1 MERCGALDSTGGSRG
16 WLARLSIPEADRLS
30 GSCFPA
36 ATLQP
41 QPRVS
46 QHVIFEMLR
55 TTDLRR
61 RRQRLRRMSQRIIV
75 VAVLCSCLRLAG
87 QTAGAEGSLVEQ
99 VRRLAAEQRWS
110 DIAILLG
117 PLQLSSADLDF
128 YYGTALAHLERW
140 PDAEKAF
147 RAGGRLAPRDS
158 RFPIELAGVA
168 FKQKRFSQAAH
179 RLQRALELAPQDAY
193 TNDFLGTVYFLQ
205 GNLEAALKYWNR
217 AGKPQVMAVRQEPV
231 PQVSPA
237 LLDRAFAF
245 SPASRLQL
253 SDLKTTDIRIEGLG
267 IFPRY
272 QFDLQAREDGRFD
285 VLFRNQ
291 ERIGFGRSKSE
302 GLFLLFRGL
311 PFLTVNPE
319 YYNIHH
325 EAINLVSFFRWDP
338 EKRRVHADFS
348 GPFEHS
354 AKYRYQ
360 LVGDL
365 RNENWNITNSSS
377 ERATVLASL
386 NLRREALSFGIASFD
401 SGRWRWSAAAEISHR
416 DFRSVVPGIVLT
428 PELLAKGYQLK
439 QSVLLEGTLWH
450 IPESRFTIDGQVSSQ
465 AARLWSQPGESFEK
479 LQSSLG
485 LHWFPQAEGDDYE
498 MWQRFR
504 AGKTLGTIPFDE
516 LSILGLERDNDLP
529 LRAHIGTRN
538 GRKGSAPL
546 GRDYFLSTW
555 EADKNVYGNGLLTL
569 KVGPFLDTGK
579 ITDPSSHL
587 GSHKWLW
594 DLGGQVKLRVF
605 GVGVVFS
612 YGKDLRSGNNAFYFT
627 MLKGGRAAAS
637 SP

>member
-1 MERCGALDSTGGSRG
+1 
-16 WLARLSIPEADRLS
+16 
-30 GSCFPA
+30 
-36 ATLQP
+36 
-41 QPRVS
+41 
-46 QHVIFEMLR
+46 
-55 TTDLRR
+55 
-61 RRQRLRRMSQRIIV
+61 MSKLTIV
-75 VAVLCSCLRLAG
+75 VVVLCCCLRFAG
-87 QTAGAEGSLVEQ
+87 QTGPTGDPLVEQ
-99 VRRLAAEQRWS
+99 VQRLAAEQRWN
-110 DIAILLG
+110 DIASLLG
-117 PLQLSSADLDF
+117 PLQLTSADLNF

-140 PDAEKAF
+140 EDAERAF
-147 RAGGRLAPRDS
+147 RAGGRLAPGDS

-168 FKQKRFSQAAH
+168 FRQKRFSQAAH
-179 RLQRALELAPQDAY
+179 LLQRALELAPKDSY

-217 AGKPQVMAVRQEPV
+217 AGKPQVLQVRQEPV

-237 LLDRAFAF
+237 LLNRAFAF
-245 SPASRLQL
+245 SPASTLQL
-253 SDLKTTDIRIEGLG
+253 PDFLTTGVRIEGLG

-272 QFDLQAREDGRFD
+272 HFDLQAREDGRFD

-291 ERIGFGRSKSE
+291 ERVGFGRTKWE
-302 GLFLLFRGL
+302 GLFLLFRGV

-319 YYNIHH
+319 YYNIRHD
-325 EAINLVSFFRWDP
+325 AINLVSFFRWDS

-348 GPFEHS
+348 GPFGRG

-360 LVGDL
+360 VVGDL
-365 RNENWNITNSSS
+365 RNENWDIATSSA

-416 DFRSVVPGIVLT
+416 DFRSVVPGTVLT

-439 QSVLLEGTLWH
+439 QSVLLDTTLFH
-450 IPESRFTIDGQVSSQ
+450 MPENRFTIDGQVSSQ

-479 LQSSLG
+479 LQGSVG

-498 MWQRFR
+498 MRQQFR
-504 AGKTLGTIPFDE
+504 AGKTLGTVPFDE
-516 LSILGLERDNDLP
+516 LFILGLERDNDLP
-529 LRAHIGTRN
+529 LRGHIGTRN

-579 ITDPSSHL
+579 IADSSPQL
-587 GSHKWLW
+587 GSHQWLW

-627 MLKGGRAAAS
+627 MLKGGKAAAT